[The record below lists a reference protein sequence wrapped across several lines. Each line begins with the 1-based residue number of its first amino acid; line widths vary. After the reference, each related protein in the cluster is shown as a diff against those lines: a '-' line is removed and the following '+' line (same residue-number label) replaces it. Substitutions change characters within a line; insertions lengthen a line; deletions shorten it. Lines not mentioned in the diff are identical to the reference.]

1 MAFLCRGAVLFI
13 FGFHQAFGGGCGSGQ
28 IDYTNWLF
36 MDLFHNKGNA
46 AINVSSD
53 NRAWHVR
60 INDGVVL
67 RLIINEGGKR

>member
-1 MAFLCRGAVLFI
+1 MPRSSVI
-13 FGFHQAFGGGCGSGQ
+13 YFGFSSGFWRGVW
-28 IDYTNWLF
+28 IRPDRLYTNWLF

>member
-1 MAFLCRGAVLFI
+1 MWIRPDRL
-13 FGFHQAFGGGCGSGQ
+13 
-28 IDYTNWLF
+28 YTNWLF

-60 INDGVVL
+60 INDGVVIG
-67 RLIINEGGKR
+67 LIINEGGKR